1 MTAIKPLEYKV
12 NINGGYESVEA
23 PVSLY
28 EVFGEAMCASYPEGV
43 SLFSTLRVDQGAIR
57 SRFLY
62 LRITDAPSLSE
73 VRIGGKVIYEVSED
87 LYFHIIDVKPYIG
100 AAVNEIELVFAKG
113 GKVSG
118 SGVGL
123 FGSAELVRTNTAV
136 ISGITVT
143 ECLCDGGVRLDLRL
157 SAVGSV
163 DGVRTVATLVSGSGQ
178 MYYGGLSGLCGSI
191 NVKDPLYWWPKGLGI
206 QNLYRLTVN
215 LYGEMEIEDTLEVK
229 VGLRVYSSSRSAN
242 EALVEVNG
250 DAFLPMGAVY
260 VPERRRGNTSSAMRE
275 AAFLAAAAR
284 SGFNTLVIDKDA
296 PMPTEQ
302 FFSLSDAYG
311 IAVIVEADLEKEDYL
326 SRVERLSGVYY
337 HPSLAMLELIGGGEV
352 ERTRVKEKLRFIAP
366 DLSVVALDERNKY
379 PSYPSLP
386 CEKSLNAWLLA
397 GERNLFSDKVESSGA
412 DKVRQMILSSSE
424 SYLYAESLSDFAYV
438 SGVNAANRI
447 KDYVANT
454 RAVRGTL
461 GRAIYRSLGDSEFCV
476 SDSSLDAYARWK
488 PLQYVSARAFAPV
501 LMRAESKGEGYVVFF
516 VSNERRLGFVGTLEY
531 RIVDNLNNVIYSE
544 TAPVDVERGTARL
557 MFARDLGKYIKGHER
572 EYYLEYVLRDPTGI
586 HTRDVL
592 LFTEPKRFKFSDPDI
607 KVEIT
612 GADRRFSVTLTAKA
626 FASMVEI
633 SFPETEVVLQDN
645 YFDITSGAPI
655 KISLSVTGG
664 IETAQHLSRTVR
676 IRSLYDLIR

>member
-12 NINGGYESVEA
+12 NINGGYERVEL

-28 EVFGEAMCASYPEGV
+28 DVFGEAMCASYPEGV
-43 SLFSTLRVDQGAIR
+43 SLFSTLRVDARALR
-57 SRFLY
+57 SRFIY
-62 LRITDAPSLSE
+62 LRITDAPSLCE
-73 VRIGGKVIYEVSED
+73 VRVGGKVIYEATEA
-87 LYFHIIDVKPYIG
+87 LYFHLIDVKPYLDSS
-100 AAVNEIELVFAKG
+100 ACEVELVFAKG
-113 GKVSG
+113 GRVDG
-118 SGVGL
+118 SGVGV
-123 FGSAELVRTNTAV
+123 FGSVELVRTNTAV
-136 ISGITVT
+136 ISGITVS
-143 ECLCDGGVRLDLRL
+143 ERLSADGVTLDLRL
-157 SAVGSV
+157 SAIGSV

-178 MYYGGLSGLCGSI
+178 MYYGGLSGLAGSI

-215 LYGEMEIEDTLEVK
+215 LYGDMEIEDTLEVK
-229 VGLRVYSSSRSAN
+229 VGLRAFSSSRSAN

-260 VPERRRGNTSSAMRE
+260 IPERRRTDSSSVMRE

-311 IAVIVEADLEKEDYL
+311 IAIIVEADLTREDYL
-326 SRVERLSGVYY
+326 SRVERLTGVYY
-337 HPSLAMLELIGGGEV
+337 HPSLAMLELIGGGEE
-352 ERTRVKEKLRFIAP
+352 ERTRVKEKLRFVAP
-366 DLSVVALDERNKY
+366 DLSVVALDEQNKY

-386 CEKSLNAWLLA
+386 CEKSLNTWLGA
-397 GERNLFSDKVESSGA
+397 GERNLFSEKVEASGEN
-412 DKVRQMILSSSE
+412 KVRQMLISASE

-438 SGVNAANRI
+438 SGVNAGSRI

-488 PLQYVSARAFAPV
+488 PLQYISARAFAPV
-501 LMRAESKGEGYVVFF
+501 LMRAENKGEGYVVFF

-531 RIVDNLNNVIYSE
+531 RIVDNRNNVIYSE

-557 MFARDLGKYIKGHER
+557 MFTRDLGKYIIGHEH

-592 LFTEPKRFKFSDPDI
+592 LFTSPKRFKYLDPDI

-612 GADRRFSVTLTAKA
+612 GADRRFSVTLTASA
-626 FASMVEI
+626 FASAVEI
-633 SFPETEVVLQDN
+633 SFSETEVVLQDN

-664 IETAQHLSRTVR
+664 METAQHLLRTVK
-676 IRSLYDLIR
+676 IRSLHDLIR